1 MLGEDQSAISDDI
14 EDAVNASD
22 EFGLH
27 PELRGDLGRQTGGPR
42 QIVSTYAV
50 GYGDA
55 HRGPCSSPPSMRV
68 DDRNTPGSGG
78 IVRRR
83 MHAFKR
89 VKVLRR
95 ILQIRPH
102 PLILE
107 EGVDAHAAAAL
118 GLH

>member
-22 EFGLH
+22 EFGLY

-55 HRGPCSSPPSMRV
+55 HRGPWISLVSIRV
-68 DDRNTPGSGG
+68 HGQKA
-78 IVRRR
+78 V
-83 MHAFKR
+83 
-89 VKVLRR
+89 
-95 ILQIRPH
+95 
-102 PLILE
+102 
-107 EGVDAHAAAAL
+107 
-118 GLH
+118 